1 MSSIVIIGSS
11 NVDYLGVSF
20 NKLIE
25 KDSNIGKISV
35 SSGGVG
41 RNICENLLR
50 LGEDVTFF
58 TAIGNDMAG
67 EKIEKEL
74 KDLKCKIIKPLTTK
88 QTASYLAIHDET
100 GDMAL
105 ALCDTSIIED
115 LSNELF
121 EHYKDIINDAEILIF
136 DGNLTPQTLKYLFN
150 TFTNKIIVD
159 GISTSKVVKFKDYLS
174 KIYVL
179 KVNTYE
185 YEEIRPFIKE
195 NNFPQFLI
203 VTNGKESIKCITK
216 DNEYTIEIEPVEKI
230 VNATGAGDAFISGVI
245 SSLSH
250 NDDIFEA
257 IKKGDKLAKLTL
269 TSKSSVYK
277 L

>member
-20 NKLIE
+20 NKLIDR
-25 KDSNIGKISV
+25 DSNIGKISV

-50 LGEDVTFF
+50 LGEDVTFI
-58 TAIGNDMAG
+58 TAIGNDLAG

-74 KDLKCKIIKPLTTK
+74 KDLKCKIIKPLTNK
-88 QTASYLAIHDET
+88 PTASYLAIHDET

-105 ALCDTSIIED
+105 ALCDTSIIDD
-115 LSNELF
+115 LSNDLF
-121 EHYKDIINDAEILIF
+121 EHYKDLIKSANLLVF
-136 DGNLTPQTLKYLFN
+136 DGNLTPQTLDYLFK
-150 TFTNKIIVD
+150 TFENKIIVD
-159 GISTSKVVKFKDYLS
+159 GISTSKVIKFKDYLS

-179 KVNTYE
+179 KVNSYE
-185 YEEIRPFIKE
+185 YDVIKPFISDD
-195 NNFPQFLI
+195 NIPQYLI
-203 VTNGKESIKCITK
+203 VTNGKDSIKCITK
-216 DNEYTIEIEPVEKI
+216 EQEYVIEIEPIEEV
-230 VNATGAGDAFISGVI
+230 VNTTGAGDAFISGVI
-245 SSLSH
+245 SSLTH

-277 L
+277 E

>member
-88 QTASYLAIHDET
+88 QTASYLAIHDKT

-185 YEEIRPFIKE
+185 YKEIRPFIKE

>member
-20 NKLIE
+20 NKLIDR
-25 KDSNIGKISV
+25 DSNIGKISV

-50 LGEDVTFF
+50 LGEDVTFI
-58 TAIGNDMAG
+58 TAIGNDLAG

-74 KDLKCKIIKPLTTK
+74 KDLKCKIIKPLTNK
-88 QTASYLAIHDET
+88 PTASYLAIHDET

-105 ALCDTSIIED
+105 ALCDTSIIDD
-115 LSNELF
+115 LSNDLF
-121 EHYKDIINDAEILIF
+121 EHYKDLIKSANLLVF
-136 DGNLTPQTLKYLFN
+136 DGNLTPQTLDYLFK
-150 TFTNKIIVD
+150 TFENKIIVD
-159 GISTSKVVKFKDYLS
+159 GISTSKVIKFKDYLS

-179 KVNTYE
+179 KVNSYE
-185 YEEIRPFIKE
+185 YDVIKPFISDD
-195 NNFPQFLI
+195 NIPQYLI
-203 VTNGKESIKCITK
+203 VTSGKDSIKCITK
-216 DNEYTIEIEPVEKI
+216 EQEYVIEIEPIEEV
-230 VNATGAGDAFISGVI
+230 VNTTGAGDAFISGVI
-245 SSLSH
+245 SSLTH

-277 L
+277 E

>member
-20 NKLIE
+20 NKLIDR
-25 KDSNIGKISV
+25 DSNIGKISV

-50 LGEDVTFF
+50 LGEDVTFI
-58 TAIGNDMAG
+58 TAIGNDLAG

-74 KDLKCKIIKPLTTK
+74 KDLKCKIIKPLTNK
-88 QTASYLAIHDET
+88 PTASYLAIHDET

-105 ALCDTSIIED
+105 ALCDTSIIDD

-121 EHYKDIINDAEILIF
+121 EHYKDLIKSANLLVF
-136 DGNLTPQTLKYLFN
+136 DGNLTPQTLDYLFK
-150 TFTNKIIVD
+150 TFENKIIVD
-159 GISTSKVVKFKDYLS
+159 GISTSKVIKFKDYLS

-179 KVNTYE
+179 KVNSYE
-185 YEEIRPFIKE
+185 YDVIKPFISDD
-195 NNFPQFLI
+195 NIPQYLI
-203 VTNGKESIKCITK
+203 VTNGKYSIKCITK
-216 DNEYTIEIEPVEKI
+216 EQEYVIEIEPIEEV
-230 VNATGAGDAFISGVI
+230 VNTTGAGDAFISGVI
-245 SSLSH
+245 SSLTH

-277 L
+277 E

>member
-216 DNEYTIEIEPVEKI
+216 DKEYTIEIEPVEKI

-269 TSKSSVYK
+269 NSKSSVYK

>member
-185 YEEIRPFIKE
+185 SKEIRPFIKE

>member
-20 NKLIE
+20 NKLIDR
-25 KDSNIGKISV
+25 DSNIGKISV

-50 LGEDVTFF
+50 LGEDVTFI
-58 TAIGNDMAG
+58 TAIGNDLAG

-74 KDLKCKIIKPLTTK
+74 KDLKCKIIKPLTNK
-88 QTASYLAIHDET
+88 PTASYLAIHDEI

-105 ALCDTSIIED
+105 ALCDTSIIDD
-115 LSNELF
+115 LSNDLF
-121 EHYKDIINDAEILIF
+121 EHYKDLIKSANLLVF
-136 DGNLTPQTLKYLFN
+136 DGNLTPQTLDYLFK
-150 TFTNKIIVD
+150 TFENKIIVD
-159 GISTSKVVKFKDYLS
+159 GISTSKVIKFKDYLS

-179 KVNTYE
+179 KVNSYE
-185 YEEIRPFIKE
+185 YDVIKPFISDD
-195 NNFPQFLI
+195 NIPQYLI
-203 VTNGKESIKCITK
+203 VTSGKDSIKCITK
-216 DNEYTIEIEPVEKI
+216 EQEYVIEIEPIEEV
-230 VNATGAGDAFISGVI
+230 VNTTGAGDAFISGVI
-245 SSLSH
+245 SSLTH

-277 L
+277 E

>member
-20 NKLIE
+20 NKLIDR
-25 KDSNIGKISV
+25 DSNIGKISV

-50 LGEDVTFF
+50 LGEDVTFI
-58 TAIGNDMAG
+58 TAIGNDLAG

-74 KDLKCKIIKPLTTK
+74 KDLKCKIIKPLTNK
-88 QTASYLAIHDET
+88 PTASYLAIHDET

-105 ALCDTSIIED
+105 ALCDTSIIDD

-121 EHYKDIINDAEILIF
+121 EHYKDLIKSANLLVF
-136 DGNLTPQTLKYLFN
+136 DGNLTPQTLDYLFK
-150 TFTNKIIVD
+150 TFENKIIVD
-159 GISTSKVVKFKDYLS
+159 GISTSKVIKFKDYLS

-179 KVNTYE
+179 KVNSYE
-185 YEEIRPFIKE
+185 YDVIKPFISDD
-195 NNFPQFLI
+195 NIPQYLI
-203 VTNGKESIKCITK
+203 VTNGKDSIKCIT
-216 DNEYTIEIEPVEKI
+216 NEQEYVIEIEPIEEV
-230 VNATGAGDAFISGVI
+230 VNTTGAGDAFISGVI
-245 SSLSH
+245 SSLTH

-277 L
+277 E